1 MTMVNGYKFWTLM
14 TLFQVVF
21 GLAIFAGTRQY
32 YIDESTNIKADSVV
46 IQQPSLQMS
55 DPSIEFN
62 STMINSSTFSQL
74 TYNDPIKIE
83 SQANEF
89 FSNGQYA
96 EAANLYERLLSLDPN
111 NVRTYNNLGITLQ
124 YIGRS
129 SDALRNLNAGVAID
143 PTFQRIWLTLGYVH
157 SQLGNTEQARSA
169 LMTTVKLGAD
179 TQIGQ
184 SAANM
189 LGELP

>member
-21 GLAIFAGTRQY
+21 GLAIFTGTRQY

-46 IQQPSLQMS
+46 IQQPSLQKL
-55 DPSIEFN
+55 DPSIEFD
-62 STMINSSTFSQL
+62 STMINASTFSQL
-74 TYNDPIKIE
+74 TNNDPIKIE
-83 SQANEF
+83 GQANEF

-111 NVRTYNNLGITLQ
+111 NVRTYNNLGITLE

-129 SDALRNLNAGVAID
+129 SEALRNLNAGVAID
-143 PTFQRIWLTLGYVH
+143 PTFQRIWLTLGYVN

-169 LMTTVKLGAD
+169 LTTAIKLDAD
-179 TQIGQ
+179 SQIGQ
-184 SAANM
+184 SAAEM
-189 LGELP
+189 LGELQ